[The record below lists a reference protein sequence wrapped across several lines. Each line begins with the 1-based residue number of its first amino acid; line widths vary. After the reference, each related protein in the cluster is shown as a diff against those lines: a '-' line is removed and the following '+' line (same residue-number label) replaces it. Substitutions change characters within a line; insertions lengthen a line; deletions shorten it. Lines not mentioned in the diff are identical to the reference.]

1 MTTMT
6 ELKTDATLV
15 YNGTVNDLVALAE
28 KYNVSTNAL
37 SYARANPNPNF
48 ASFGHQAFKT
58 NSDQKEIRSKLYAT
72 IKGQMR
78 KMGA

>member
-1 MTTMT
+1 MTTMHQ
-6 ELKTDATLV
+6 LQADAKLV

-28 KYNVSTNAL
+28 KYNVTTNSL
-37 SYARANPNPNF
+37 NYARAYPSETF

-58 NSDQKEIRSKLYAT
+58 ESDKREIRSKLYAT

-78 KMGA
+78 